1 MHWCSASKTSG
12 GKCLFNKSR
21 SCLTS
26 WIRIRIRI
34 RIQETTEYGSK
45 TDPDLKQ
52 SLTECQLIMCTV
64 LCRVGSDWSPCW
76 SESPSPPTTRPGR
89 CSTLPP
95 TGGSTRSSPPPARYR
110 VRITSLFSS
119 RRKIM
124 QVPVLNLTQFFLF
137 NYCICI
143 LCITF
148 LTNLKLFYSVL
159 PN

>member
-1 MHWCSASKTSG
+1 MPVNH
-12 GKCLFNKSR
+12 LFNFKSR
-21 SCLTS
+21 FFLTS
-26 WIRIRIRI
+26 WIRIPNTDPDPGDHWI
-34 RIQETTEYGSK
+34 RIQNRSGSK
-45 TDPDLKQ
+45 TLLNWVSADP
-52 SLTECQLIMCTV
+52 V
-64 LCRVGSDWSPCW
+64 FPVYRVGSDWSPCW

-89 CSTLPP
+89 CFTLPP

-148 LTNLKLFYSVL
+148 PTNLKLFYSVL